1 MTDGLVLQLVFIFTS
16 ADKASANMV
25 GQIRRTFTGA
35 LAEW

>member
-1 MTDGLVLQLVFIFTS
+1 MTEGLVLQLVFRFTS
-16 ADKASANMV
+16 ADKASANTV